1 MKRWCCWLLVLV
13 LLAGQGFAVMPDA
26 SKPVV
31 VGSKNFTES
40 YILAELIAQTLES
53 QGYQVE
59 RRFGLGGTL
68 ICYVA
73 LTKGEIDIYPE
84 YTGTL
89 SQAILKLKKHVSLEQ
104 LRQQM
109 QAKGI
114 VLLPGFGFN
123 NTYAVALLETTA
135 RGRRLQKIS
144 DLRQHLDLKLVF
156 SHEFLARSDGWMAL
170 SRQYGLPSTMPH
182 GIEHGL
188 AYQALAQRQIDVTDV
203 YSTDGEILR
212 YKMTLLEDDKAFFP
226 AYLALP
232 IVRQE
237 RSAELA
243 QALESLA
250 GVLDENAMQALNARA
265 VLDKV
270 SFVEVLQEW
279 RVSGGANK
287 GNGSVN
293 KDANS
298 TSASLAGHPHKHW
311 LEVEAAAILPL
322 VGQHL
327 QLSGLALLLAC
338 LVAIPLAVAVHAWR
352 RLARVVM
359 YLAGLLQTVP
369 SIAMLALFI
378 PWLGIGVKPAIT
390 ALMLYSLLPILRN
403 TMLGL
408 VTVDA
413 ELIRVAHGMGMTTKQ
428 KLRHVTMPLAMP
440 AILAGIRTAAV
451 ISIGTATLA
460 AFVGAGGLGEPIV
473 TGLALND
480 PALILRGAVPA
491 ALLAIITEVVFE
503 LLEVALVPSHLRRTQ
518 S

>member
-1 MKRWCCWLLVLV
+1 MTRLCYWLLPLA
-13 LLAGQGFAVMPDA
+13 LLAGQGFAFMSDA
-26 SKPVV
+26 SKPIV

-40 YILAELIAQTLES
+40 YILAELIAQTLEG

-68 ICYVA
+68 VCYAA
-73 LTKGEIDIYPE
+73 LTQGEIDIYPE

-89 SQAILKLKKHVSLEQ
+89 SQVILKLKEHIPLAQ

-109 QAKGI
+109 QSEGI

-123 NTYAVALLETTA
+123 NTYAIALLETIA
-135 RGRRLQKIS
+135 HDLRLQKIS
-144 DLRQHLDLKLVF
+144 DLRQHPNLRLAF
-156 SHEFLARSDGWMAL
+156 SHEFLERNDGWMAL
-170 SRQYGLPSTMPH
+170 SRQYGLTSAMPS

-188 AYQALAQRQIDVTDV
+188 AYQALKQRQIDVTDA

-212 YKMTLLEDDKAFFP
+212 YKMRLLEDDKAFFP
-226 AYLALP
+226 TYLALP
-232 IVRQE
+232 VARQE

-243 QALESLA
+243 QVLASLA
-250 GVLDENAMQALNARA
+250 GVLDEDSMQALNAR
-265 VLDKV
+265 VTLDKV
-270 SFVEVLQEW
+270 NFSEVLRQW
-279 RVSGGANK
+279 RAGDNANK
-287 GNGSVN
+287 GGSGVNNGASG
-293 KDANS
+293 S
-298 TSASLAGHPHKHW
+298 SALEDRAQSSW
-311 LEVEAAAILPL
+311 LEAEVAAIQPL
-322 VGQHL
+322 VKRHL

-338 LVAIPLAVAVHAWR
+338 LIAIPLAVVIHTQR
-352 RLARVVM
+352 RLAGAVM

-403 TMLGL
+403 AVLGL
-408 VTVDA
+408 VMVDTD
-413 ELIRVAHGMGMTTKQ
+413 LIRIARGMGMTTTQ
-428 KLRHVTMPLAMP
+428 RLRHVTIPLAMP
-440 AILAGIRTAAV
+440 NILAGIRTAAV

-460 AFVGAGGLGEPIV
+460 AFIGAGGLGEPIV

-491 ALLAIITEVVFE
+491 ALLAIVTELVFE
-503 LLEVALVPSHLRRTQ
+503 LIEVSLVPAHLRRAQ